1 MSTTATAA
9 PWITR
14 AGESQIIHAFGDE
27 MHIHL
32 GARETGGQYTLFTD
46 VTPPGG
52 GPPPHLHHAE
62 DEWFHVLEGRAA
74 FLKDGVWEEV
84 PAGSTVF
91 MPKGSVHTFKNVGDG
106 PLKQL
111 ITVVPAGIENYFARC
126 GEEFAKPDGPDMA
139 GILAISAEHDIVFV

>member
-1 MSTTATAA
+1 MSTNSTAT

-14 AGESQIIHAFGDE
+14 AGESQVIHAFGDE

-32 GARETGGQYTLFTD
+32 GARETGGRYTLFTD

-52 GPPPHLHHAE
+52 GPPPHVHHTE
-62 DEWFHVLEGRAA
+62 DEWFHVLEGQAA

-91 MPKGSVHTFKNVGDG
+91 MPKGSVHTFKNVGDV

-111 ITVVPAGIENYFARC
+111 ITVVPAGIERYFARC
-126 GEEFAKPDGPDMA
+126 GEEFAKVGGPEMA